1 MGTQPS
7 SLQVSGWTPD
17 VRTARTSEGMSRV
30 AVRGSGGFSLLE
42 LLMAMAVLGICLAV
56 ATVILANG
64 LSRQEA
70 RAAAQDWQSA
80 AAWAQVG
87 VLWQG
92 GHAAAGY
99 GSDGVAIAH
108 GYELCGGDLGSAAP
122 IVPVSANYRRWIN
135 DKGAVVTFVG
145 LRATPDGGGSLYFHA
160 SKNAYRVVVRPESG
174 LTVRSWAED

>member
-1 MGTQPS
+1 M
-7 SLQVSGWTPD
+7 
-17 VRTARTSEGMSRV
+17 

-42 LLMAMAVLGICLAV
+42 LLVVMAVLGICLV
-56 ATVILANG
+56 AATAALASG

-92 GHAAAGY
+92 GRTAVGC
-99 GSDGVAIAH
+99 GPEGVVITH
-108 GYELCGGDLGSAAP
+108 DYELCGGDLGSAAP
-122 IVPVSANYRRWIN
+122 TVPVSANYRRWIN

-145 LRATPDGGGSLYFHA
+145 PLATPDGGGSLYFHA
-160 SKNAYRVVVRPESG
+160 AKNAYRVVVRPESG
-174 LTVRSWAED
+174 LAVRSWAED